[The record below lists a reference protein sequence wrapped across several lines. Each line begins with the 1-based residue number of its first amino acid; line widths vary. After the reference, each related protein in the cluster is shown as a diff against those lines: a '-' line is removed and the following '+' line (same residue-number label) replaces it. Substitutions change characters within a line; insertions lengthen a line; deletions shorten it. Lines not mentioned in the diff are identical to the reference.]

1 MNEQLCPRCGEVMPA
16 ASTGRPRKWCSQR
29 CRRAAYEER
38 RAASSGAIALEVRE
52 IERVREIPQASK
64 KEPTIQECVDRVL
77 ASPRAC
83 KSVIEGLTAQADAGK
98 FDSGSHTP
106 LISPIRKLLMAVV
119 HKAH

>member
-1 MNEQLCPRCGEVMPA
+1 MSEQFCPRCGEVMLA

-38 RAASSGAIALEVRE
+38 RAAAAGAIALEVRE
-52 IERVREIPQASK
+52 IERVREIPPVSK

-98 FDSGSHTP
+98 FDRGSHAP
-106 LISPIRKLLMAVV
+106 LVSPIRKLLLAVLHKV
-119 HKAH
+119 H